1 MRALKNI
8 AELLSQE
15 QGFIIDYAMANKDQ
29 WRLICLI
36 VNLKHEITSEQIDN
50 QLREINDPETFKMYL
65 AERETYIKKDY
76 TPLRIKEQKLKNY
89 LKVYEFR
96 FC

>member
-1 MRALKNI
+1 MMALKNI

-15 QGFIIDYAMANKDQ
+15 QGFIIDYAIANKDQ

-50 QLREINDPETFKMYL
+50 QLREINDAETFNQYL
-65 AERETYIKKDY
+65 FERETYVKKDY
-76 TPLRIKEQKLKNY
+76 TPLKIKIQKLNNY